1 MNKTWKRQVFRHTAL
16 YTAILMFS
24 HTGGGG
30 GAQAQTQTQ
39 THKYAIV
46 MNGQNLPEVKWG
58 QDYKKLAQK
67 SNERQFTHTTNFH
80 IKKNVTLSFNNID
93 EVVAE
98 KKDVV
103 VFGTATYLP
112 PYGKVSGF
120 DADKLKKRG
129 DALGW
134 IKTTKPGLVGYSY
147 EGVTCQNNYNNAS
160 SGCPELIYKTQFS
173 FGQQG
178 LKKKTT
184 GGLDIAEDKSRDN
197 SPIYKLQDYPGLG
210 VSFNLSSESLVK
222 SIKYN
227 KIISS
232 FSEGVT
238 QQNGTQNQH
247 KDKNL
252 VYTTGDYQYKNKY
265 SSRYVG
271 QNEHSAIAFY
281 LNAKLHLLDK
291 KNIKN
296 IAQGKTVNLGTLKS
310 YVEPTAEWKNKRQNY
325 FQGNWTFEDKGT
337 VSVKLKLPEVK
348 AGRCVNKNNPNPNA
362 KAPSPALTAP
372 ALWFGP
378 VQNGKVQMYSA
389 SVSTYPDSS
398 SSQIFLQ
405 NLSRKDDTSKPGRY
419 SLKPLSTSEI
429 KSKEPNFTGRQTIIR
444 LDGRV
449 QQIKL
454 GQSNNEVVGFNG
466 NSNNATFGI
475 VSEGSFMPD
484 TSEWKKVLLPWTVR
498 VFADDSK
505 FKEFNK
511 EEKDNK
517 PKYSQKYR
525 SRDNGKRERN
535 LGDIVNSPIVAVG
548 GYLATS
554 ANDGMVHIF
563 KKGNGGDER
572 NYSLKLSY
580 IPGTMP
586 RKDIENKDSTLAKEL
601 RAFAE
606 KGYVGDR
613 YGVDGGFVLR
623 QVNLNGKDHVFMF
636 GAMGFGGRGAYALD
650 LTKADGSDPTKAS
663 LFDVKDNGNNGNNGN
678 NRVELGY
685 TVGTPQIGKTHN
697 GKYAAFLAS
706 GYATKKIDDPT
717 NKTAL
722 YVYDLENNGN
732 LIKKIE
738 VKDGK
743 GGLSS
748 PTLVDKDLD
757 GTVDI
762 AYAGDRGGK
771 MYRFDLSG
779 QSPDQWTVRP
789 IFEGT
794 KPITSAPAISQ
805 LKDKRVVIFG
815 TGSDLSEEDVDN
827 MEEQYIYGIF
837 DDDTAT
843 TGTVNFSGSGGGLL
857 EQVLSRDNDNKTLFL
872 TDYKRSDGSGSK
884 GWVVKLKDGQRVTV
898 KPTVVLR
905 TAFVTIRKYND
916 GGCGAETAIL
926 GINTA
931 DGGKLTK
938 KSARPIVPDANKD
951 VAQYSGHKQT
961 TKGKSIP
968 IGCMQKGNEIVCPN
982 GYVYDKPVNVRYL
995 DEKKTDGFSTTAD
1008 GDAGG
1013 SGIDPAGKRS
1023 GKNNRCFSQKGV
1035 RTLLMNDLD
1044 SLDITGPTCGM
1055 KRISWREVFY

>member
-1 MNKTWKRQVFRHTAL
+1 MNKTLKRQVFRHTAL
-16 YTAILMFS
+16 YAAILMFS

-30 GAQAQTQTQ
+30 GAQAE
-39 THKYAIV
+39 THNYAIV
-46 MNGQNLPEVKWG
+46 MNNQKLPEVKWG
-58 QDYKKLAQK
+58 QQYQSLVNKE
-67 SNERQFTHTTNFH
+67 NTRQVIHTSGFR
-80 IKKNVTLSFNNID
+80 IKKNVSLSFNNTD
-93 EVVAE
+93 EVVA
-98 KKDVV
+98 KKNGTV
-103 VFGTATYLP
+103 VFGAATYLP

-120 DADKLKKRG
+120 DEEKLKERTN
-129 DALGW
+129 ALDW
-134 IKTTKPGLVGYSY
+134 IGTTDPGLVGYSY
-147 EGVTCQNNYNNAS
+147 ENVTCN
-160 SGCPELIYKTQFS
+160 SGNCPEVSYKTQFI
-173 FGQQG
+173 FDNHQ
-178 LKKKTT
+178 LAKKKTDSK
-184 GGLDIAEDKSRDN
+184 LDIYEDKSRDN
-197 SPIYKLQDYPGLG
+197 SPIYKLQDYPWLG
-210 VSFNLSSESLVK
+210 VSFNLGGESSFKPKRQGSLV
-222 SIKYN
+222 
-227 KIISS
+227 SS
-232 FSEGVT
+232 FSEDVT
-238 QQNGTQNQH
+238 QQNGTQDQY
-247 KDKNL
+247 KGKNL
-252 VYTTGDYQYKNKY
+252 VYTTEDYNNQGNRNHQDK
-265 SSRYVG
+265 
-271 QNEHSAIAFY
+271 HHAIAFY

-291 KNIKN
+291 KQIQN
-296 IAQGKTVNLGTLKS
+296 IAQGKTFNLGTLKPRIDLT
-310 YVEPTAEWKNKRQNY
+310 EAWKNRHGSFFSN
-325 FQGNWTFEDKGT
+325 GNWTFEDKGA
-337 VSVKLKLPEVK
+337 VSVKLILPQVK
-348 AGRCVNKNNPNPNA
+348 AGRCINKSNPNP
-362 KAPSPALTAP
+362 KAQVLSPALTAP

-398 SSQIFLQ
+398 SSRIFLQ
-405 NLSRKDDTSKPGRY
+405 NLKRKTDPGRPGRY
-419 SLKPLSTSEI
+419 SLATLN
-429 KSKEPNFTGRQTIIR
+429 KSDIESREPTFTGRQTIIR
-444 LDGRV
+444 LDGGV

-454 GQSNNEVVGFNG
+454 DKSNEATGLNG
-466 NSNNATFGI
+466 NTNNNTFGI
-475 VSEGSFMPD
+475 VKEYSVNPE
-484 TSEWKKVLLPWTVR
+484 TNEWKKVLLPWTVR
-498 VFADDSK
+498 SFSNDNEFVK
-505 FKEFNK
+505 FNK
-511 EEKDNK
+511 ESD
-517 PKYSQKYR
+517 KYSQRYR
-525 SRDNGKRERN
+525 IRENGNNSKRD

-563 KKGNGGDER
+563 KKGNGGDDR

-586 RKDIENKDSTLAKEL
+586 RKDIESKDSNLAKEL
-601 RAFAE
+601 RTFAE
-606 KGYVGDR
+606 KSYVGDR

-623 QVNLNGKDHVFMF
+623 KVDNLNGQNRVFMF

-650 LTKADGSDPTKAS
+650 LTKAENGDPTAVS
-663 LFDVKDNGNNGNNGN
+663 LFDVKHDNNGKNSNNSN
-678 NRVELGY
+678 NSVELGY
-685 TVGTPQIGKTHN
+685 TVGTPQIGKTHD

-706 GYATKKIDDPT
+706 GYATKQIDSGENT
-717 NKTAL
+717 TAL
-722 YVYDLENNGN
+722 YVYDLENNNGT
-732 LIKKIE
+732 LIRKIE
-738 VKDGK
+738 VTGGK

-762 AYAGDRGGK
+762 AYAGDRGGN
-771 MYRFDLSG
+771 MYRFDLSS
-779 QSPDQWTVRP
+779 QDPKQWSARA
-789 IFEGT
+789 IFKGD
-794 KPITSAPAISQ
+794 KPITSAPAVSK

-938 KSARPIVPDANKD
+938 KSARPIVPEANTA

-1013 SGIDPAGKRS
+1013 SGIDPDGKRS

-1055 KRISWREVFY
+1055 KRISWREIFY

>member
-1 MNKTWKRQVFRHTAL
+1 
-16 YTAILMFS
+16 MFS

-30 GAQAQTQTQ
+30 AQAE
-39 THKYAIV
+39 THNYAIV
-46 MNGQNLPEVKWG
+46 MNEQNQLKVK
-58 QDYKKLAQK
+58 QK
-67 SNERQFTHTTNFH
+67 DSYSTLREKDRERKFIYNKGWQGGGSVFFDNTD
-80 IKKNVTLSFNNID
+80 TLVSRQSGT
-93 EVVAE
+93 A
-98 KKDVV
+98 

-120 DADKLKKRG
+120 DANALKERNNAVDWIHTTRAGLAGYAYTNVICRSHQCPQLVYKTRFSFDNPDLAKRG
-129 DALGW
+129 
-134 IKTTKPGLVGYSY
+134 
-147 EGVTCQNNYNNAS
+147 
-160 SGCPELIYKTQFS
+160 
-173 FGQQG
+173 
-178 LKKKTT
+178 
-184 GGLDIAEDKSRDN
+184 GGLDRHTEPSRDN
-197 SPIYKLQDYPGLG
+197 SLIYKLKDHPWLG
-210 VSFNLSSESLVK
+210 VSFNLGSENTVQNSQSSSRL
-222 SIKYN
+222 
-227 KIISS
+227 ISS
-232 FSEGVT
+232 FSED
-238 QQNGTQNQH
+238 NNNQTI
-247 KDKNL
+247 
-252 VYTTGDYQYKNKY
+252 VSTTENHPISLGD
-265 SSRYVG
+265 G
-271 QNEHSAIAFY
+271 QREHTAVAYY

-291 KNIKN
+291 KGIKD
-296 IAQGKTVNLGTLKS
+296 ITGKTVRLGVLKPS
-310 YVEPTAEWKNKRQNY
+310 IDVKTQRTGLGGLLDFHAKWDIKDTGQIPVEL
-325 FQGNWTFEDKGT
+325 G
-337 VSVKLKLPEVK
+337 LPQIK
-348 AGRCVNKNNPNPNA
+348 AGRCINKPNPNP
-362 KAPSPALTAP
+362 KAQALSPALTAP

-429 KSKEPNFTGRQTIIR
+429 KSKEPTFTGRQTVIR
-444 LDGRV
+444 LDGGV

-454 GQSNNEVVGFNG
+454 QGNEVTSFNVNNG
-466 NSNNATFGI
+466 NNTFGI
-475 VSEGSFMPD
+475 VKDLGVDPD
-484 TSEWKKVLLPWTVR
+484 ASEWKKVLLPWTVR
-498 VFADDSK
+498 ASNDDNQ
-505 FKEFNK
+505 FKTINQQLNQQK
-511 EEKDNK
+511 IQ
-517 PKYSQKYR
+517 YSQRYR
-525 SRDNGKRERN
+525 IRDNGNRD

-548 GYLATS
+548 EYLATS

-563 KKGNGGDER
+563 KQSGGDKR
-572 NYSLKLSY
+572 SYNLKLSY

-586 RKDIENKDSTLAKEL
+586 RKDIQNTESTLAKEL

-606 KGYVGDR
+606 KSYVGDR

-623 QVNLNGKDHVFMF
+623 QVELSGKKHVFMF

-650 LTKADGSDPTKAS
+650 LTKAENGNPTAVS
-663 LFDVKDNGNNGNNGN
+663 LFDVKHGKNSNNS
-678 NRVELGY
+678 VQLGY

-706 GYATKKIDDPT
+706 GYATKTIDSTD

-722 YVYDLENNGN
+722 YVYDLESSGT
-732 LIKKIE
+732 LIKKID
-738 VKDGK
+738 VPGGK

-757 GTVDI
+757 GIVDI
-762 AYAGDRGGK
+762 AYAGDRGGN

-779 QSPDQWTVRP
+779 NNPNSWTVRP

-815 TGSDLSEEDVDN
+815 TGSDLSEDDVDN
-827 MEEQYIYGIF
+827 KDIQHVYGIF
-837 DDDTAT
+837 DNDTD
-843 TGTVNFSGSGGGLL
+843 TGTAQDGQGKGLL
-857 EQVLSRDNDNKTLFL
+857 EQVLSEENKTLFL
-872 TDYKRSDGSGSK
+872 TDYKRSNGSGSK
-884 GWVVKLKDGQRVTV
+884 GWMVKLQPRQRVTV

-905 TAFVTIRKYND
+905 TAFVTIRKYKDN
-916 GGCGAETAIL
+916 GCGAETAIL

-938 KSARPIVPDANKD
+938 KSARPIVPAANQA

>member
-1 MNKTWKRQVFRHTAL
+1 EN
-16 YTAILMFS
+16 
-24 HTGGGG
+24 
-30 GAQAQTQTQ
+30 
-39 THKYAIV
+39 
-46 MNGQNLPEVKWG
+46 NG
-58 QDYKKLAQK
+58 
-67 SNERQFTHTTNFH
+67 
-80 IKKNVTLSFNNID
+80 
-93 EVVAE
+93 
-98 KKDVV
+98 
-103 VFGTATYLP
+103 
-112 PYGKVSGF
+112 
-120 DADKLKKRG
+120 
-129 DALGW
+129 
-134 IKTTKPGLVGYSY
+134 
-147 EGVTCQNNYNNAS
+147 
-160 SGCPELIYKTQFS
+160 
-173 FGQQG
+173 
-178 LKKKTT
+178 
-184 GGLDIAEDKSRDN
+184 
-197 SPIYKLQDYPGLG
+197 
-210 VSFNLSSESLVK
+210 
-222 SIKYN
+222 
-227 KIISS
+227 
-232 FSEGVT
+232 
-238 QQNGTQNQH
+238 
-247 KDKNL
+247 
-252 VYTTGDYQYKNKY
+252 
-265 SSRYVG
+265 
-271 QNEHSAIAFY
+271 
-281 LNAKLHLLDK
+281 
-291 KNIKN
+291 
-296 IAQGKTVNLGTLKS
+296 
-310 YVEPTAEWKNKRQNY
+310 
-325 FQGNWTFEDKGT
+325 
-337 VSVKLKLPEVK
+337 
-348 AGRCVNKNNPNPNA
+348 
-362 KAPSPALTAP
+362 
-372 ALWFGP
+372 
-378 VQNGKVQMYSA
+378 
-389 SVSTYPDSS
+389 
-398 SSQIFLQ
+398 
-405 NLSRKDDTSKPGRY
+405 
-419 SLKPLSTSEI
+419 
-429 KSKEPNFTGRQTIIR
+429 
-444 LDGRV
+444 
-449 QQIKL
+449 
-454 GQSNNEVVGFNG
+454 
-466 NSNNATFGI
+466 
-475 VSEGSFMPD
+475 
-484 TSEWKKVLLPWTVR
+484 
-498 VFADDSK
+498 
-505 FKEFNK
+505 
-511 EEKDNK
+511 K

-525 SRDNGKRERN
+525 SRDNGKHERN

-563 KKGNGGDER
+563 KKGNGGDDR

-586 RKDIENKDSTLAKEL
+586 RKDIQSQDSTLAKEL

-623 QVNLNGKDHVFMF
+623 QVERDGKTRVFMF

-650 LTKADGSDPTKAS
+650 LTKAESGNPTAVS
-663 LFDVKDNGNNGNNGN
+663 LFDVKHDNNGKNSNNS
-678 NRVELGY
+678 VQLGY
-685 TVGTPQIGKTHN
+685 TVGTPQIGKTHD

-706 GYATKKIDDPT
+706 GYATKTIDDQQ

-722 YVYDLENNGN
+722 YVYDLEGNGTNN

-738 VKDGK
+738 VPGGK

-757 GTVDI
+757 GTIDI

-771 MYRFDLSG
+771 MYRFDLSS

-815 TGSDLSEEDVDN
+815 TGSDLSEEDVDKTD
-827 MEEQYIYGIF
+827 EQYIYGIF

-843 TGTVNFSGSGGGLL
+843 NNVKVDLKGLGGGLL
-857 EQVLSRDNDNKTLFL
+857 EQHLTQEDKTLFL
-872 TDYKRSDGSGSK
+872 TDYKRSDGSGNK
-884 GWVVKLKDGQRVTV
+884 GWIVKLKEGQRVTV

-938 KSARPIVPDANKD
+938 KSARPIVPEANTA

-961 TKGKSIP
+961 AKGKSIP
-968 IGCMQKGNEIVCPN
+968 IGCMWKNNETVCPN

-1013 SGIDPAGKRS
+1013 SGIDPDGKRS

>member
-30 GAQAQTQTQ
+30 GAQAQTQT
-39 THKYAIV
+39 HKYAIV
-46 MNGQNLPEVKWG
+46 MNNQKLPEVKWG
-58 QDYKKLAQK
+58 QDYNKLAQK
-67 SNERQFTHTTNFH
+67 SNERQFTHTSNFH
-80 IKKNVTLSFNNID
+80 IAKKNVTLSFNNTD
-93 EVVAE
+93 KVVAQ
-98 KKDVV
+98 KNDTV
-103 VFGTATYLP
+103 VFGAATYLP

-120 DADKLKKRG
+120 DADKLNKRG

-134 IKTTKPGLVGYSY
+134 IKTIKPGLVGYSY
-147 EGVTCQNNYNNAS
+147 EGITCQNNYSHAS
-160 SGCPELIYKTQFS
+160 RGCPELSYKTQFT
-173 FGQQG
+173 FGNSG
-178 LKKKTT
+178 LAKKANG
-184 GGLDIAEDKSRDN
+184 GGLDIYVDKSRDN
-197 SPIYKLQDYPGLG
+197 SPIYKLKDHPWLG

-232 FSEGVT
+232 FSEDVT
-238 QQNGTQNQH
+238 QNNGADSQH

-265 SSRYVG
+265 PSRYVG
-271 QNEHSAIAFY
+271 QDEHSAVAFY

-291 KNIKN
+291 KQIKN
-296 IAQGKTVNLGTLKS
+296 IAQGKTVNLGTLKPRI
-310 YVEPTAEWKNKRQNY
+310 ELTEAWKNKPGSY
-325 FQGNWTFEDKGT
+325 FNGNWTFEDKGV
-337 VSVKLKLPEVK
+337 VSVELILPQVK
-348 AGRCVNKNNPNPNA
+348 ADRCINKPNPNNNT
-362 KAPSPALTAP
+362 KVPSPALTAP

-378 VQNGKVQMYSA
+378 VQNGKAEMYSA

-398 SSQIFLQ
+398 SSRIFLQ
-405 NLSRKDDTSKPGRY
+405 NLKRKTDTSRPGRY
-419 SLKPLSTSEI
+419 SLATLN
-429 KSKEPNFTGRQTIIR
+429 KSDIESREPTFTGRQTIIR
-444 LDGRV
+444 LDGGV

-454 GQSNNEVVGFNG
+454 QGNKVTSFNVNNG
-466 NSNNATFGI
+466 NNTFGI
-475 VSEGSFMPD
+475 VKDLGVDPD
-484 TSEWKKVLLPWTVR
+484 ASEWKKVLLPWTVR
-498 VFADDSK
+498 ASNDDGQ
-505 FKEFNK
+505 FNTFNK
-511 EEKDNK
+511 EENNGK

-525 SRDNGKRERN
+525 SRDSSKHERN

-563 KKGNGGDER
+563 KKGNGDAR

-586 RKDIENKDSTLAKEL
+586 RKDIENKDSNLAKEL

-623 QVNLNGKDHVFMF
+623 QVEWKGQNRVFMF

-650 LTKADGSDPTKAS
+650 LSKIDSNNPTAVS
-663 LFDVKDNGNNGNNGN
+663 LFDVKDNGNNGN

-706 GYATKKIDDPT
+706 GYATKTIDSTD

-722 YVYDLENNGN
+722 YVYDLENNNGTP
-732 LIKKIE
+732 IAKIE
-738 VKDGK
+738 VPNGK

-757 GTVDI
+757 GTIDI
-762 AYAGDRGGK
+762 AYAGDRSGN
-771 MYRFDLSG
+771 MYRFDLSNNDPTKW
-779 QSPDQWTVRP
+779 SARA
-789 IFEGT
+789 IFSGN

-815 TGSDLSEEDVDN
+815 TGSDLSEEDVDSK
-827 MEEQYIYGIF
+827 EIQHVYGIF
-837 DDDTAT
+837 DNDTD
-843 TGTVNFSGSGGGLL
+843 TGTAQDGQGKGLL
-857 EQVLSRDNDNKTLFL
+857 EQVLSEENKTLFL
-872 TDYKRSDGSGSK
+872 TDYKRSNGSGSK
-884 GWVVKLKDGQRVTV
+884 GWMVKLQPGQRVTV

-905 TAFVTIRKYND
+905 TAFVTIRKYTDN
-916 GGCGAETAIL
+916 GCGAETAIL

-938 KSARPIVPDANKD
+938 KSARPIVPAANSK
-951 VAQYSGHKQT
+951 VAQYSGDKKT
-961 TKGKSIP
+961 SSGKSIP
-968 IGCMQKGNEIVCPN
+968 IGCMQKDNGIVCPN

-1013 SGIDPAGKRS
+1013 SGIDPDGKRS

-1044 SLDITGPTCGM
+1044 SLDITGPMCGM
-1055 KRISWREVFY
+1055 KRISWREIFY